1 MSTDVKK
8 KGFLDSLTDGIS
20 KWLVPIGEKL
30 QANNVIAAIAET
42 MQATMPLIIIGSFA
56 TMFLSIDIGPWQS
69 WINSV
74 PELVSVLTKI
84 NTLTSG
90 AYSLWTVLLLSYFY
104 GNRIDLKQNIATIP
118 ITAAIFF
125 IVSPLTDGNI
135 SANAVGTSN
144 LITAMLVGC
153 LVPAGVKFLVKHNVM
168 IKMPN
173 SVPKFVEEGF
183 AVLVPAIILCVIA
196 GMIDAVFSGTSYA
209 TFAGFVYAMLQVP
222 LANIGLSYGGYVII
236 CCLASAILWPGL
248 HANTIMGIVSPLTL
262 VASAENLSA
271 LQAGEAL
278 PNIIDFEFHM
288 IMDPGGQAS
297 LLIPC
302 LLGLFFCKSK
312 QIKQVSK
319 VGFIPAIFGIGEP
332 ILFGFPCMFNPLMI
346 IPMVLS
352 TFWNVTCWYVAIAT
366 GLVGRFSGLVLPWTT
381 PPLLNSALA
390 STTPVAAVICHIVM
404 LVVNAL
410 IWLPFV
416 RAYDRQLLEKENAA
430 EKAEA

>member
-56 TMFLSIDIGPWQS
+56 VMFLCIDIGPWQS

-74 PELVSVLTKI
+74 PGLVSVLTKI

-90 AYSLWTVLLLSYFY
+90 AYSLWVVLLLSYFY
-104 GNRIDLKQNIATIP
+104 GNRINLKQNIVTIP
-118 ITAAIFF
+118 VTAAVFF

-153 LVPAGVKFLVKHNVM
+153 LVPLGVKFLIQHKVL
-168 IKMPN
+168 IRMPN

-183 AVLVPAIILCVIA
+183 AILVPAIILCVIA
-196 GMIDAVFSGTSYA
+196 GVIDVIFSGTSYV
-209 TFAGFVYAMLQVP
+209 TFAGFVYAMLQAP
-222 LANIGLSYGGYVII
+222 LTNIGLSYGGYAII
-236 CCLASAILWPGL
+236 MCIASAILWPGL
-248 HANTIMGIVSPLTL
+248 HANTIMGVVQPLTL
-262 VASAENLSA
+262 AASAANLAA
-271 LQAGEAL
+271 LQAGETL
-278 PNIIDFEFHM
+278 PNIIEYEFNM

-352 TFWNVTCWYVAIAT
+352 TFWNVTCWYVAIVT

-416 RAYDRQLLEKENAA
+416 RAYDRQLFEKENAA